1 MLPLDRRVSLDVEF
15 HQVAIAVAQLLARKM
30 DDTFLFLIDGLAA
43 DDRGPAHRAA
53 ETANRIVLLCR
64 RLVDEIRRHEAWERR
79 RREEENEEGDEEN
92 DQPF

>member
-1 MLPLDRRVSLDVEF
+1 MLPLDRRVSFDVEF

-53 ETANRIVLLCR
+53 ETANRIVVLCR
-64 RLVDEIRRHEAWERR
+64 RLVDEIRHHEDWERR

>member
-1 MLPLDRRVSLDVEF
+1 MLPLDQRDSFDVEF
-15 HQVAIAVAQLLARKM
+15 HQVAIAVAQMLARKM

-53 ETANRIVLLCR
+53 ETANRIVVLCR
-64 RLVDEIRRHEAWERR
+64 RLVDEIRRHEDWERR
-79 RREEENEEGDEEN
+79 RRDEENEEGDEED

>member
-1 MLPLDRRVSLDVEF
+1 MLPLDQRVSFDVEF

-53 ETANRIVLLCR
+53 ETANRIVVLCR
-64 RLVDEIRRHEAWERR
+64 RLVDEIHSHEAWERR
-79 RREEENEEGDEEN
+79 RREEEHEGHDEED